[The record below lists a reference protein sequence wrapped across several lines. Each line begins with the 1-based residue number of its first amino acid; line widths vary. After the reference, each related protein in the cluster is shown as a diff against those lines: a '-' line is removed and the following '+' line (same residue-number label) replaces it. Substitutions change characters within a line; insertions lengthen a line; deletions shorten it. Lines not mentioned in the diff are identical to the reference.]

1 MGIIFSISINLHVP
15 FYSTVMISIQNKH
28 FLKTVPLFIKY
39 TGTPV
44 VVLYLPSAYGCLK
57 FLAYEVEVEAV
68 VKIGARFILGLS
80 RSITMLNLRLLA

>member
-44 VVLYLPSAYGCLK
+44 VVLYLPSDNSK
-57 FLAYEVEVEAV
+57 FSQATYV
-68 VKIGARFILGLS
+68 VMVPRIS
-80 RSITMLNLRLLA
+80 STPSITGILAPSIV